1 MKYFLLLLLIIF
13 ASNVYADAYCAL
25 RDPVAQIKLL
35 YPTKTNQRSIV
46 KEINEGVRQQVKVAL
61 PNNDLHFGELGKH
74 TLYVV
79 LQQQTKLGYVHVR
92 SEQSKWG
99 LVEIIW
105 AIDEDYRIKDFAF
118 QRCRSPKKKLI
129 DNQLFKNM
137 FIGKN
142 LAQLQAY
149 LNKDGITANQKLLS
163 VATDAPE
170 LTNVVLRCAL
180 KTLLLTQ
187 LVWKEELD
195 NKLN

>member
-1 MKYFLLLLLIIF
+1 MKDIIIFLLFIF
-13 ASNVYADAYCAL
+13 VPNVLAEAYCAL

-35 YPTKTNQRSIV
+35 YPTKSNQLSIV
-46 KEINEGVRQQVKVAL
+46 KEINEGVRQQVKIAL

-79 LQQQTKLGYVHVR
+79 LQQQTKLGYIHVR

-105 AIDEDYRIKDFAF
+105 AIDKDYRIKDFAF

-129 DNQLFKNM
+129 DNQSFKNM

-142 LAQLQAY
+142 LAQLKEY

-163 VATDAPE
+163 VAANAPE
-170 LTNVVLRCAL
+170 LANVVLRCAL

-187 LVWKEELD
+187 LVWQDELE
-195 NKLN
+195 NKLK